1 MRVQAYLSLSVQA
14 RSTRCSIVSVETFVH
29 RKGVLNAHKF
39 LDGNIPTLQARAGGR
54 CIRCGWLHLPCC
66 KSLLSPSEPLNIGMI
81 PLKRLTGTCEY
92 RLAGHAATHRMEAS
106 SSFSFAQPPPLS
118 PWREISSHPSRRTCS
133 WTNTSDVDW
142 SSRLCR
148 DLHTTCAV
156 CCGKPDIHIRRH
168 SSALF
173 SPCRNWNFT

>member
-1 MRVQAYLSLSVQA
+1 MRVQAYLSLSVRA

-29 RKGVLNAHKF
+29 RKGVLNVHKF

-54 CIRCGWLHLPCC
+54 CIRRGWLHLPCC
-66 KSLLSPSEPLNIGMI
+66 KSLLSPSEPLNIGML
-81 PLKRLTGTCEY
+81 PLKRLPGTCEY

-148 DLHTTCAV
+148 DLHT
-156 CCGKPDIHIRRH
+156 P
-168 SSALF
+168 
-173 SPCRNWNFT
+173 